1 MQVKRLVLD
10 VLIPQEP
17 PVLAFAEK
25 ISDLDNVDGVTI
37 HVSEIDER
45 TKSVEMA
52 IEGEDLS
59 IEDISREIENLGG
72 SVHSIDSVSVGSRII

>member
-1 MQVKRLVLD
+1 MQIKRLVLD

-17 PVLAFAEK
+17 PVIAFAER

-37 HVSEIDER
+37 RVSEIDER

-52 IEGEDLS
+52 IEGEGLS
-59 IEDISREIENLGG
+59 IEDISREIEDLGG
-72 SVHSIDSVSVGSRII
+72 SVHSIDRVSAGSRIV

>member
-1 MQVKRLVLD
+1 MQIKRLVLD

-17 PVLAFAEK
+17 PVIAFAER

-37 HVSEIDER
+37 RVSEIDER

-52 IEGEDLS
+52 IEGENLS
-59 IEDISREIENLGG
+59 IEDISREIEYLGG
-72 SVHSIDSVSVGSRII
+72 SVHSIDRVSAGSRIV